1 MDTPGLFWTFCQD
14 VEFMLCIQYKTRP
27 CVLAQDALSLFLAV
41 SASSMLVGLF
51 VQLPLPCLLK
61 G

>member
-1 MDTPGLFWTFCQD
+1 MDTSGLFRTFCQD
-14 VEFMLCIQYKTRP
+14 VELMLCIQYKTRR
-27 CVLAQDALSLFLAV
+27 CVLAQDALSLLLAV

-51 VQLPLPCLLK
+51 VQLPSPCLLK